1 MNPQTTTPEK
11 HLINNMKI
19 NPKTKAKIV
28 EAARIDILFLMSST
42 AD

>member
-1 MNPQTTTPEK
+1 
-11 HLINNMKI
+11 MKI

-42 AD
+42 ADWTPSIFAALPKLY